1 MWDLCRYGKW
11 RKLGDSDARG
21 HSGGGGTPIPGAAQ
35 RYGDVAL
42 RDLVGGHGGWI

>member
-1 MWDLCRYGKW
+1 MEEAG
-11 RKLGDSDARG
+11 GSDARG